1 MPQPFY
7 LFNYCI
13 KFMARNNYFLS
24 MKHILLAAL
33 LLGSTS
39 VMAQRVEL
47 GVGGGF
53 CINTAPSGNLEYVSD
68 QSLINYAGTLKLMYT
83 SATRWQLG
91 IDAHVFEL
99 SGKSSKS
106 YPTYF
111 RSPSGATSVGGDNK
125 KLVYAKFAS
134 TYAFVG
140 NKAFMFTEEKGY
152 FYVGIAVGYSS
163 ARNNPILHSNN
174 ESYNG
179 PDGGR
184 GLALGG
190 QLGVVKDF
198 SPKVG
203 FNIDVAVR
211 YMDLH
216 YDAEAPLI
224 LPQEKLNYSL
234 IAIPVTVGIRYYLFR
249 DEYRAVPRS
258 GPVRPVGRAMY

>member
-1 MPQPFY
+1 
-7 LFNYCI
+7 
-13 KFMARNNYFLS
+13 

-33 LLGSTS
+33 LLGSFS
-39 VMAQRVEL
+39 VKAQRVEL
-47 GVGGGF
+47 GIGGGF
-53 CINTAPSGNLEYVSD
+53 CTNTAPSGNLEYVSD

-83 SATRWQLG
+83 SATSWQLG

-99 SGKSSKS
+99 SGKSSKA
-106 YPTYF
+106 YTPYF
-111 RSPSGATSVGGDNK
+111 RSPGAQVGGDNK
-125 KLVYAKFAS
+125 KLVYSKFAS

-140 NKAFMFTEEKGY
+140 NRAFYFTEAKGY
-152 FYVGIAVGYSS
+152 FYAGIAVGYAS
-163 ARNNPILHSNN
+163 ARNNPILHNNN

-184 GLALGG
+184 GLALGA

-198 SPKVG
+198 SPKVA

-224 LPQEKLNYSL
+224 LPQEKLEYSL
-234 IAIPVTVGIRYYLFR
+234 VAIPVTVGIRYYLFR
-249 DEYRAVPRS
+249 AEYRAVPRS
-258 GPVRPVGRAMY
+258 GPMRPVGRAMY

>member
-1 MPQPFY
+1 
-7 LFNYCI
+7 
-13 KFMARNNYFLS
+13 MARNNYFLS
-24 MKHILLAAL
+24 MKHLLLAAL
-33 LLGSTS
+33 LLGGFS
-39 VMAQRVEL
+39 VQAQRLEL

-53 CINTAPSGNLEYVSD
+53 CTNTAPQGNLEYVSD
-68 QSLINYAGTLKLMYT
+68 QSLVNYAGTLKLMYT
-83 SATRWQLG
+83 SATTWQLG

-99 SGKSSKS
+99 SGKSSKV
-106 YPTYF
+106 YPGYF
-111 RSPSGATSVGGDNK
+111 RSPAETVGGDNK

-134 TYAFVG
+134 TYSFVG
-140 NKAFMFTEEKGY
+140 NKAFLFTEGKGY
-152 FYVGIAVGYSS
+152 FYIGLALGYSS
-163 ARNNPILHSNN
+163 TRNNPVDHNNN

-184 GLALGG
+184 GLNLGG
-190 QLGVVKDF
+190 QLGIVKDF

-224 LPQEKLNYSL
+224 LPQEKLEYSL
-234 IAIPVTVGIRYYLFR
+234 VAIPVTVGIRYYLFR
-249 DEYRAVPRS
+249 AEYRAVPRS